1 MTRAKQIF
9 FSCVS
14 RSLFSIIFYYIIKW
28 PRKHQDFRV
37 HKNRATEVTLL
48 NHFLDLK
55 NAAPI
60 DPTAKKQAPPATI
73 GYPKCKE
80 YADIPKINTPKA
92 KAIH

>member
-1 MTRAKQIF
+1 M
-9 FSCVS
+9 
-14 RSLFSIIFYYIIKW
+14 
-28 PRKHQDFRV
+28 
-37 HKNRATEVTLL
+37 TLL